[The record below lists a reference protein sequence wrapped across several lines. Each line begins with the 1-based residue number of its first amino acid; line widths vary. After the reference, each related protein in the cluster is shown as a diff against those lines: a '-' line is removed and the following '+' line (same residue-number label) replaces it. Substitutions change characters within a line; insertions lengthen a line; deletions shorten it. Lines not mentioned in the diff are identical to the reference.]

1 MDAALQMPGYQ
12 MAIAPPIR
20 TRIDMLSTGV
30 RTPVGIKVFGE
41 DLNEIER
48 ISVALEGMLR
58 QVPGTRSTFAERQT
72 GREYVDIVPNREA
85 IARYGLTVRD
95 VQDVVEA
102 AVGGMTVSTAIAGR
116 ARFSINLRYAAD
128 QRSDPQALRRI
139 LVPVQSTGSVMD
151 FGGGNAGAGGSTQG
165 GGTAASGGGG
175 TGGGMG
181 SMGGGGGQS
190 AVASGGTSAS
200 LAAPPMGGVSASPDF
215 MEQWRQPGAA
225 VPLGQL
231 ADVRVT
237 TGPPMIKDENGV
249 LVGYVFA
256 DIDQTQRDLGGW
268 VDDAKALVASQL
280 TLPAGYRLQWT
291 GQYEFLA
298 EMEARLRYVIPLTLM
313 LVVALLYLSMRGW
326 PQTFLVLSS
335 LPFAVAGSVWLLAFM
350 DYNLSTAVWVGLI
363 AVAGVAAETGIVM
376 VVYLDEAFAR
386 YMREGRIQKPEDV
399 DAAVVEGA
407 AARVRPLIMTVAT
420 TVLGLL
426 PLLWESGVGA
436 DVSATHRGA
445 GGRWPVVVHAADP
458 ARAPRGVRHVAPAPG
473 ACRDGTVAARVRRS
487 GRPAASP
494 LTPATSPG
502 AA

>member
-1 MDAALQMPGYQ
+1 DEGSLLVMPTTFPGIAIEEARRALTAQDRIIMRFPEVASVHGKAGRAETATDPAQLDMIESVIALHPRGEWPKHYTPRWYSTRAPDWVKRALRRVWPEQQARTLAELSRDLDAALQMPGYQ

-48 ISVALEGMLR
+48 VSVALEGMLR

-72 GREYVDIVPNREA
+72 GREYIDIVPNREA

-116 ARFSINLRYAAD
+116 ARFSINLRYSAD

-139 LVPVQSTGSVMD
+139 LVPVQSSGSVD
-151 FGGGNAGAGGSTQG
+151 FGGGNAGAGGRAQG
-165 GGTAASGGGG
+165 GSMVASSTGGS
-175 TGGGMG
+175 GGGMG
-181 SMGGGGGQS
+181 GSMAGGGGGQPGS
-190 AVASGGTSAS
+190 SVSGGTSS
-200 LAAPPMGGVSASPDF
+200 GLAPPPMGGLAASPDV

-256 DIDQTQRDLGGW
+256 DIDQTKRDLGGW
-268 VDDAKALVASQL
+268 VADAKALVASQL
-280 TLPAGYRLQWT
+280 ALPSGYRLQWT

-298 EMEARLRYVIPLTLM
+298 EMEARLRYVIPLTLV

-350 DYNLSTAVWVGLI
+350 DY
-363 AVAGVAAETGIVM
+363 
-376 VVYLDEAFAR
+376 
-386 YMREGRIQKPEDV
+386 
-399 DAAVVEGA
+399 
-407 AARVRPLIMTVAT
+407 
-420 TVLGLL
+420 
-426 PLLWESGVGA
+426 
-436 DVSATHRGA
+436 
-445 GGRWPVVVHAADP
+445 
-458 ARAPRGVRHVAPAPG
+458 
-473 ACRDGTVAARVRRS
+473 
-487 GRPAASP
+487 
-494 LTPATSPG
+494 
-502 AA
+502 

>member
-1 MDAALQMPGYQ
+1 MDAALRMPGYQ

-20 TRIDMLSTGV
+20 TRIDMLTTGV
-30 RTPVGIKVFGE
+30 RTPVGIKVFGD

-48 ISVALEGMLR
+48 VSIALEGMLR

-102 AVGGMTVSTAIAGR
+102 AVGGMPVSTAIAGR

-128 QRSDPQALRRI
+128 RRSDPQALRRI
-139 LVPVQSTGSVMD
+139 LVPVQSSGSVAEV
-151 FGGGNAGAGGSTQG
+151 GGGNAGAGATAPSAGMRSSAGAGS
-165 GGTAASGGGG
+165 S
-175 TGGGMG
+175 GGGMG
-181 SMGGGGGQS
+181 SMGGGGTSS
-190 AVASGGTSAS
+190 AMPSSAGV
-200 LAAPPMGGVSASPDF
+200 AAPQLPMGATTSGPDF
-215 MEQWRQPGAA
+215 IEQWRQPGAA
-225 VPLGQL
+225 VPLGEL
-231 ADVRVT
+231 ADVRVV

-268 VDDAKALVASQL
+268 VDDAKAVVAAQL
-280 TLPAGYRLQWT
+280 RLPDGYRLQWT

-298 EMEARLRYVIPLTLM
+298 EMEARLRYIIPLTLV
-313 LVVALLYLSMRGW
+313 LVVGLLYMSMRGW

-376 VVYLDEAFAR
+376 VVYLDESFER

-399 DAAVVEGA
+399 DAAVIEGA
-407 AARVRPLIMTVAT
+407 SARVRPLVMTVAT

-426 PLLWESGVGA
+426 PLLWEAGVGA
-436 DVSATHRGA
+436 DVSARTA
-445 GGRWPVVVHAADP
+445 APVVGGLWSCMLLTLLVLP
-458 ARAPRGVRHVAPAPG
+458 ASYAMWRRHQVRA
-473 ACRDGTVAARVRRS
+473 S
-487 GRPAASP
+487 LAASVP
-494 LTPATSPG
+494 HDLAAEPGG